1 MESSPP
7 NGGDERDTGSIP
19 ESGRSLRGGHDNQL
33 QYSYLEKLTDRGA
46 WQALVHRITKN
57 WTRLK

>member
-7 NGGDERDTGSIP
+7 NGGVTRDTGSIP
-19 ESGRSLRGGHDNQL
+19 GSGRSLGGEHDNQ
-33 QYSYLEKLTDRGA
+33 YSHLEKLTDRGA
-46 WQALVHRITKN
+46 WQAIVHRITKN